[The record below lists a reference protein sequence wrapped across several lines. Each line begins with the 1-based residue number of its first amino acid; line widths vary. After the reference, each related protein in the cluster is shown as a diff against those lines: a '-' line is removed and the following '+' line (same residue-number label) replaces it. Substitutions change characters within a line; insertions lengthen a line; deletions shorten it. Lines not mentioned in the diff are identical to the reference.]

1 MKPAYRVSLA
11 ALASVPF
18 VMVLSNSL
26 LIPVLPAMQKG
37 MDLTPFQAG
46 LIITAF
52 SLPAGLTI
60 PLGGYLSDR
69 WGRRAVM
76 VPALVLFGLAG
87 LAAGLAPLLL
97 AHPFWAIL
105 AARAVQ
111 GIGGGGTY
119 QVAMALAGD
128 TFQSTERAKALGILE
143 AANGVG
149 KVVAPVLGSAAA
161 LAAWFAPYFVYPV
174 LALPSAAAVGLLAR
188 EPPKDHLQRQPLSR
202 YLAQVT
208 CAWSQ
213 GRVRL
218 LYSFFA
224 GMVALFLLFGVL
236 SHYSDVLEYRWGVRG
251 FGKGLVVAVPL
262 LGMALATLVAGLA
275 LQGSER
281 GRVRLLLA
289 GGFGLAAGGLAA
301 AALAAG
307 PLWYTLGMAGLG
319 AGVGLALPTLNT
331 LVTGVTGAGARGILT
346 ALYGTVR
353 FLGAALGPPAAAHLA
368 GAWPAGVPWAG
379 SALAAVTAFLAFPLS
394 SAPPPAPE
402 MGRKPPVIRRRPAA

>member
-1 MKPAYRVSLA
+1 MKPAYRASLA

-37 MDLTPFQAG
+37 MNLSPFQAG

-97 AHPFWAIL
+97 RHPFAAIL

-111 GIGGGGTY
+111 GVGGGGMY

-128 TFQSTERAKALGILE
+128 IFQSTERAKALGILE

-149 KVVAPVLGSAAA
+149 KVVAPILGAAAA
-161 LAAWFAPYFVYPV
+161 LWGWFAPYFVYPV

-188 EPPKDHLQRQPLSR
+188 EPPKERLQHQPLSR
-202 YLAQVT
+202 YLAQVRN
-208 CAWSQ
+208 AWSQ
-213 GRVRL
+213 GRGRL
-218 LYSFFA
+218 VYSFFA
-224 GMVALFLLFGVL
+224 GLVALFLLFGVL
-236 SHYSDVLEYRWGVRG
+236 SHYSDVLESRWRVHG
-251 FGKGLVVAVPL
+251 FGKGLVLAVPL

-275 LQGSER
+275 LQETGN
-281 GRVRLLLA
+281 GRLRLFLA
-289 GGFGLAAGGLAA
+289 GGFALAAAGLAA
-301 AALAAG
+301 AALSAD
-307 PLWYTLGMAGLG
+307 PLWYTLGITGLG
-319 AGVGLALPTLNT
+319 AGTGLALPTLNT
-331 LVTGVTGAGARGILT
+331 VVTGLTGAGARGILT

-368 GAWPAGVPWAG
+368 AAWPAGVLWG
-379 SALAAVTAFLAFPLS
+379 GTALAAVTAALALLG
-394 SAPPPAPE
+394 PA
-402 MGRKPPVIRRRPAA
+402 GRQPAAVTPWRRGASR